1 MRASSRACRPTLV
14 FVLCVLGG
22 CADKSPQQV
31 EAERQT
37 EHAEWDARTT
47 AAERSRQAEEN
58 RLVQQEIA
66 AHEEQQKADDER
78 TARVEAGAQS
88 AEHERLQALVVAQ
101 FADPQS
107 ARIVSERWD
116 GARSTLCGEVST
128 RGDSGMWSMPA
139 AFVASGD
146 QALIDSTS
154 EDGHARFV
162 AATQSIDCAQ

>member
-1 MRASSRACRPTLV
+1 MRVSTRACGPTLV
-14 FVLCVLGG
+14 LLLCVLGG
-22 CADKSPQQV
+22 CADKSPQEI
-31 EAERQT
+31 EAERQK

-58 RLVQQEIA
+58 RLVQQEIL

-78 TARVEAGAQS
+78 AARVEAGAQS
-88 AEHERLQALVVAQ
+88 GEHERLQALVVAQ

-107 ARIVSERWD
+107 VRIVSERWD
-116 GARSTLCGEVST
+116 AVRSTLCGEVST
-128 RGDSGMWSMPA
+128 RGDSGLWSMPA
-139 AFVASGD
+139 AFVASGG

-162 AATQSIDCAQ
+162 EATQSIDCPQ